1 MLFQDRLEILS
12 HGGLPNGLSKEDFY
26 IGISKPRNN
35 ELMNIFLRLG
45 LVEKTG
51 HGIPL
56 IVSKYGKEAF
66 DINDN
71 YIKVTI
77 KFNKEVL
84 DRNSLINGTI
94 NSVINKSSSTL
105 LVIFN
110 QIKLNNEITAREISE
125 INNVPLR
132 TVQRAI
138 SKLKELKFIER
149 VGSNKTGYWKI
160 LKQK

>member
-1 MLFQDRLEILS
+1 MFQDRLEILS

-45 LVEKTG
+45 LVERTG

-66 DINDN
+66 DIHDN
-71 YIKVTI
+71 YIKVTV

-84 DRNSLINGTI
+84 DSNG
-94 NSVINKSSSTL
+94 VINELSSTE
-105 LVIFN
+105 LVVFN
-110 QIKLNNEITAREISE
+110 QIKLNNGIIARKISE

-160 LKQK
+160 LK